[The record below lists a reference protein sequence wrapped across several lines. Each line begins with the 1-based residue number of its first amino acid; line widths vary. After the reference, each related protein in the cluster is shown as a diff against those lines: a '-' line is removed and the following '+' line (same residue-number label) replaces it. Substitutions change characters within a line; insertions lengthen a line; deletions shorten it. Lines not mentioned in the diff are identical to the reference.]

1 MGGAKGIGRRK
12 KRKAPDAAL
21 QWSSKPT
28 AGGKRRRTV
37 NAPPE
42 DPAED
47 AVCPES
53 GGKKKKTKK
62 YVDQDE
68 AKVIAYELG
77 AKEKL
82 GLTVP
87 EIAAKHGVSSST
99 VYQILQHPNSRAG
112 VGGRK
117 EVIMEEE
124 IASIVNCLRENAYR
138 LTFTELE
145 QKTGIP
151 SSTIFDHFKRYPE
164 KWKTG
169 WNSPWHGRT
178 WTRSLT

>member
-1 MGGAKGIGRRK
+1 M
-12 KRKAPDAAL
+12 
-21 QWSSKPT
+21 
-28 AGGKRRRTV
+28 
-37 NAPPE
+37 
-42 DPAED
+42 
-47 AVCPES
+47 
-53 GGKKKKTKK
+53 
-62 YVDQDE
+62 
-68 AKVIAYELG
+68 
-77 AKEKL
+77 
-82 GLTVP
+82 
-87 EIAAKHGVSSST
+87 
-99 VYQILQHPNSRAG
+99 
-112 VGGRK
+112 GGRK